1 MRPQPPDFTDV
12 TKDNISSLEHIIKNA
27 LNRASFIALDTEFTG
42 LGGKE
47 ANTRASNI
55 EERYI
60 NLCKVV
66 KTHAVVAFGIT
77 VFEDL
82 TESGQVAS
90 EGLEKQYNV
99 YNFNFTLFSQVDY
112 IMSPRSLQFLSDSG
126 FDFNK
131 QIRRGIP
138 YTPGRDPTS
147 ANSNDP
153 NAILRSIFFHIL
165 TRNVPIVVHNGFL
178 DLIYIY
184 YSFYAELPEKL
195 STFIADLTEMF
206 PAGIVDTKYIADYVT
221 REKSSFLA
229 YLFRKYERE
238 QVDHKNAGD
247 KNYLLI
253 RIQKGCDNSQW
264 TNMDVYEKT
273 HTDVISTKRPLEQRY
288 CEQYAMHGFCSQ
300 RMRCGNS
307 HDLDF
312 ILNEQAKEVNSKR
325 KRRKGSKNQS
335 EEIRQ
340 AHMNEESSDNSIEH
354 VSASMPPT
362 VIPSTK
368 PDQYYNYHSAHFD
381 AYMTGFIFARQ
392 LMKYTSATVMNEYKN
407 KLYLISKNIPLLVEK
422 SQFSKTSIG
431 HQEKQ
436 KSL

>member
-1 MRPQPPDFTDV
+1 MQPRPPDFTDV
-12 TKDNISSLEHIIKNA
+12 NKDNISTLEHVIKNA

-47 ANTRASNI
+47 ANTRAPNI

-77 VFEDL
+77 IFEDP
-82 TESGQVAS
+82 TASGQVAS
-90 EGLEKQYNV
+90 GGLEKQYNV
-99 YNFNFTLFSQVDY
+99 YNFNFTLLSQVDH
-112 IMSPRSLQFLSDSG
+112 IISPRSLQFLSDSG

-147 ANSNDP
+147 VSSNDP
-153 NAILRSIFFHIL
+153 NAIMRSIFSHIL
-165 TRNVPIVVHNGFL
+165 TRNVPIIVHNGFL

-195 STFIADLTEMF
+195 STFVADLGEMF
-206 PAGIVDTKYIADYVT
+206 HAGIVDTKYIADYVT

-238 QVDHKNAGD
+238 QVDRKNSGD
-247 KNYLLI
+247 KSYLLI

-264 TNMDVYEKT
+264 TNMGVYEKT
-273 HTDVISTKRPLEQRY
+273 HTNVTSSKRPLEQQY
-288 CEQYAMHGFCSQ
+288 CEQYAAHGFCSQ

-312 ILNEQAKEVNSKR
+312 ILDEQAKEVDSKR
-325 KRRKGSKNQS
+325 KRRKNQH
-335 EEIRQ
+335 ID
-340 AHMNEESSDNSIEH
+340 EESNSKEH

-368 PDQYYNYHSAHFD
+368 PDQYDNYHSAHFD

-407 KLYLISKNIPLLVEK
+407 KLYLISKNLPLLIEKNVVGWTLMSVEC
-422 SQFSKTSIG
+422 
-431 HQEKQ
+431 
-436 KSL
+436 